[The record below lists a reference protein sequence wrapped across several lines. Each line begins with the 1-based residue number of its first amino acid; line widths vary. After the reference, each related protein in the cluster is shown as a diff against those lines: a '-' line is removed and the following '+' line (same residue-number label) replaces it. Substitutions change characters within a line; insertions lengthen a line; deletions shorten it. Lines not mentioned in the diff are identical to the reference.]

1 MPLRGNSQ
9 GGKAMIEEFN
19 VVIAGVGGTGVLTIA
34 HILGSSALSAGL
46 QVVQSE
52 LHGMSQRGGSVS
64 TRLRM
69 GTHVYS
75 PTFPNGTGDLLIGME
90 PIETVRNIR
99 SVRNAGTV
107 VFNTYEIRPLSLSI
121 LKKDYP
127 SLDLL
132 IQEMKRFCQNVYSA
146 DATKIAK
153 EELGA
158 PIAANIVLL
167 GAAMAK
173 GSIPIDSEIVVE
185 EIKNTVPERFI
196 DLNVKGYEI
205 GLKTVSKL

>member
-1 MPLRGNSQ
+1 MT
-9 GGKAMIEEFN
+9 EEFN
-19 VVIAGVGGTGVLTIA
+19 VLIAGVGGTGVLTIA

-64 TRLRM
+64 THLRM
-69 GTHVYS
+69 GTHVYG
-75 PTFPNGTGDLLIGME
+75 PTFPEGTGDLLVGME
-90 PIETVRNIR
+90 PIETLRNIE
-99 SVRNAGTV
+99 SVRNNGIV

-132 IQEMKRFCQNVYSA
+132 IQGMKQFCQNVYSV
-146 DATKIAK
+146 DATTIAK
-153 EELGA
+153 ELGVS
-158 PIAANIVLL
+158 IVANIVLL

-173 GSIPIDSEIVVE
+173 GSIPINLETVIE

-196 DLNVKGYEI
+196 DLNVKAFQA
-205 GLKTVSKL
+205 GLNSVNEL

>member
-1 MPLRGNSQ
+1 MT
-9 GGKAMIEEFN
+9 EEFN
-19 VVIAGVGGTGVLTIA
+19 VLIAGVGGTGVLTIA
-34 HILGSSALSAGL
+34 HILGSSALSTGL

-64 TRLRM
+64 THLRM
-69 GTHVYS
+69 GTHIYG
-75 PTFPNGTGDLLIGME
+75 PTFPEGTGDLLVGME
-90 PIETVRNIR
+90 PIETIRNIE
-99 SVRNAGTV
+99 SVRYTGVV

-132 IQEMKRFCQNVYSA
+132 IQEMKQFCQNVYSI

-153 EELGA
+153 ELGA
-158 PIAANIVLL
+158 PIVANIVLL

-173 GSIPIDSEIVVE
+173 GSIPIDSEIVIE

-196 DLNVKGYEI
+196 DLNVQAF
-205 GLKTVSKL
+205 KTGFEAVSKL

>member
-1 MPLRGNSQ
+1 
-9 GGKAMIEEFN
+9 MIEEFN

-64 TRLRM
+64 THLRM

-75 PTFPNGTGDLLIGME
+75 PTFPDGTGDLLIGME
-90 PIETVRNIR
+90 PIETLRNIK
-99 SVRNAGTV
+99 SVRSAGVV
-107 VFNTYEIRPLSLSI
+107 VFNTYKIRPLSLSI

-127 SLDLL
+127 SLDPL
-132 IQEMKRFCQNVYSA
+132 IQEMKRFCQNVYSV

-153 EELGA
+153 ELGA
-158 PIAANIVLL
+158 PIVANIVLL

-173 GSIPIDSEIVVE
+173 GSIPIDSEIVIE
-185 EIKNTVPERFI
+185 EVKNTIPERLI
-196 DLNVKGYEI
+196 DLNVKAYET
-205 GLKTVSKL
+205 GLKAVSKL

>member
-1 MPLRGNSQ
+1 
-9 GGKAMIEEFN
+9 MIEEFN

-46 QVVQSE
+46 QIVQSE

-64 TRLRM
+64 THLRM
-69 GTHVYS
+69 GTHVYG
-75 PTFPNGTGDLLIGME
+75 PTFPDGTGDLLIGME
-90 PIETVRNIR
+90 PIETLRNIK
-99 SVRNAGTV
+99 SVRNAGVV

-132 IQEMKRFCQNVYSA
+132 IQEMKRFCQNIFCV
-146 DATKIAK
+146 DAIKIAK
-153 EELGA
+153 ELGA
-158 PIAANIVLL
+158 PIVANIVLL

-173 GSIPIDSEIVVE
+173 GSIPIDSEIVIE
-185 EIKNTVPERFI
+185 EIKSTLPERFI
-196 DLNVKGYEI
+196 DLNMQAFQAGFNA
-205 GLKTVSKL
+205 TSKL

>member
-1 MPLRGNSQ
+1 
-9 GGKAMIEEFN
+9 MIEEFN

-34 HILGSSALSAGL
+34 HILGGSALSAGL

-64 TRLRM
+64 THLRM
-69 GTHVYS
+69 GAHVYA
-75 PTFPNGTGDLLIGME
+75 PTFPDGTGDLLVGME
-90 PIETVRNIR
+90 PIETLRNIK
-99 SVRNAGTV
+99 SVCNDGV
-107 VFNTYEIRPLSLSI
+107 VIFNTYEIRPLSLSI

-132 IQEMKRFCQNVYSA
+132 IQEMKRFCQNIYSV

-158 PIAANIVLL
+158 PIVANIVLL

-173 GSIPIDSEIVVE
+173 GSIPIDAEIIIE
-185 EIKNTVPERFI
+185 EIKITVPERFI
-196 DLNVKGYEI
+196 DLNVQAFQAG
-205 GLKTVSKL
+205 SKAVRKL

>member
-1 MPLRGNSQ
+1 MT
-9 GGKAMIEEFN
+9 EEFN
-19 VVIAGVGGTGVLTIA
+19 VLIAGVGGTGVLTIA

-64 TRLRM
+64 THLRM
-69 GTHVYS
+69 GTHVYG
-75 PTFPNGTGDLLIGME
+75 PTFPEGTGDLLVGME
-90 PIETVRNIR
+90 PIETLRNIE
-99 SVRNAGTV
+99 SVRSNGIV

-132 IQEMKRFCQNVYSA
+132 IQGMKQFCQNVYSV
-146 DATKIAK
+146 DATTIAK
-153 EELGA
+153 ELGVS
-158 PIAANIVLL
+158 IVANIVLL

-173 GSIPIDSEIVVE
+173 GSIPINLETVIE

-196 DLNVKGYEI
+196 DLNVKAFQA
-205 GLKTVSKL
+205 GLNSVNEL

>member
-1 MPLRGNSQ
+1 
-9 GGKAMIEEFN
+9 MIEEFN

-64 TRLRM
+64 THLRM
-69 GTHVYS
+69 GTHVHA
-75 PTFPNGTGDLLIGME
+75 PTFPDGTGDLLIGME
-90 PIETVRNIR
+90 PIETLRNIK
-99 SVRNAGTV
+99 SVRNAGTA
-107 VFNTYEIRPLSLSI
+107 VFNNYEIRPLSLSI

-127 SLDLL
+127 PPDLL
-132 IQEMKRFCQNVYSA
+132 IKEMKQFCQNIYSVE
-146 DATKIAK
+146 ATKIAK
-153 EELGA
+153 ELGA
-158 PIAANIVLL
+158 PIVANIVLL

-173 GSIPIDSEIVVE
+173 GSVPIDSEIVLE

-196 DLNVKGYEI
+196 DLNVNAYET
-205 GLKTVSKL
+205 GLKAVSKL

>member
-1 MPLRGNSQ
+1 MT
-9 GGKAMIEEFN
+9 EEFN
-19 VVIAGVGGTGVLTIA
+19 VLIAGVGGTGVLTIA

-64 TRLRM
+64 THLRM
-69 GTHVYS
+69 GTHVYG
-75 PTFPNGTGDLLIGME
+75 PTFPEGTGDLLVGME
-90 PIETVRNIR
+90 PIETLRNIE
-99 SVRNAGTV
+99 SVRNNGTV

-132 IQEMKRFCQNVYSA
+132 IQGMKQFCQNVYSV
-146 DATKIAK
+146 DATTIAK
-153 EELGA
+153 ELGVS
-158 PIAANIVLL
+158 IVANIVLL

-173 GSIPIDSEIVVE
+173 GSIPINLETVIE

-196 DLNVKGYEI
+196 DLNVKAFQA
-205 GLKTVSKL
+205 GLNSINEL

>member
-1 MPLRGNSQ
+1 
-9 GGKAMIEEFN
+9 MIEEFN

-46 QVVQSE
+46 QLVQSE

-64 TRLRM
+64 THLRM
-69 GTHVYS
+69 GTHVYG
-75 PTFPNGTGDLLIGME
+75 PTFPDGTGDLLIGME
-90 PIETVRNIR
+90 PIETLRNIR

-132 IQEMKRFCQNVYSA
+132 IQEMKRFCQNVYSVA
-146 DATKIAK
+146 ATRIAK
-153 EELGA
+153 EMGA
-158 PIAANIVLL
+158 PIVANIVLL

-173 GSIPIDSEIVVE
+173 GSIPIDSEIVIE

-196 DLNVKGYEI
+196 DLNVKAYET
-205 GLKTVSKL
+205 GLKAVSKL